1 MLLTRRYSAIAGGC
15 AVIGAGLLSNVS
27 ALAAAATDEAAVVA
41 ASEALR
47 KAMLDA
53 NKAQLEALTAPKL
66 VYVHSDGHV
75 EDKATYVGTIATKKT
90 VYTVIT
96 LSNINTFVSGDVAI
110 MRLIF
115 DCTSQDQGQPVANSH
130 LGIMQTWQKQ
140 GGHWKL
146 LARQAYHI

>member
-1 MLLTRRYSAIAGGC
+1 MLLSRRQSAIAGGC
-15 AVIGAGLLSNVS
+15 ALIGAGLLSSVS
-27 ALAAAATDEAAVVA
+27 AVAAATEESAVEQ

-47 KAMLDA
+47 KAMLSA
-53 NKAQLEALTAPKL
+53 SKAQLDALTATKL

-75 EDKATYVGTIATKKT
+75 EDKATYVDTIATKKT
-90 VYTVIT
+90 VYTTIT
-96 LSNINTFVSGDVAI
+96 LSNVKTFVSGDVAV

-115 DCTSQDQGQPVANSH
+115 DCVSQDQGQPVATSH

>member
-15 AVIGAGLLSNVS
+15 AVIGAGLLSSAS
-27 ALAAAATDEAAVVA
+27 ALAATKDEAAVVQ

-47 KAMLDA
+47 KAMLA
-53 NKAQLEALTAPKL
+53 ASKAQLEALTAPNL

-96 LSNINTFVSGDVAI
+96 LSNVNTFVSGDVAI

-115 DCTSQDQGQPVANSH
+115 DCTSQDVGQPVANSH

>member
-15 AVIGAGLLSNVS
+15 AVIGAGLLSSV
-27 ALAAAATDEAAVVA
+27 AAAAAMTDEAAVVA

-47 KAMLDA
+47 KAMLA
-53 NKAQLEALTAPKL
+53 GSKAQLDALTAPKL

-90 VYTVIT
+90 VYTMIT
-96 LSNINTFVSGDVAI
+96 LSNVNTFVSGDVAI
-110 MRLIF
+110 MRLVF
-115 DCTSQDQGQPVANSH
+115 DCTSQDQGQQPANSH

>member
-1 MLLTRRYSAIAGGC
+1 MLLTRRYSAMAGGC
-15 AVIGAGLLSNVS
+15 AVIGAGLWSSV
-27 ALAAAATDEAAVVA
+27 AEAATMTDVLAVEAAG
-41 ASEALR
+41 EALR
-47 KAMLDA
+47 KAMLA
-53 NKAQLEALTAPKL
+53 GNKAQLEALTAPML

-90 VYTVIT
+90 VYTMIT
-96 LSNINTFVSGDVAI
+96 LSNVNTLVSGDVAV

-115 DCTSQDQGQPVANSH
+115 DCTSQDVGQPAANSH

>member
-15 AVIGAGLLSNVS
+15 AVIGAGLLSSAS
-27 ALAAAATDEAAVVA
+27 ALAATDETAAVVA

-47 KAMLDA
+47 KAMLDG
-53 NKAQLEALTAPKL
+53 NKAQLDALTAPKL

-75 EDKATYVGTIATKKT
+75 EDRATYVGTIATKKT

-96 LSNINTFVSGDVAI
+96 LSNVNTFVSGDVAI

-115 DCTSQDQGQPVANSH
+115 DVTSQDQGQPVATSH
-130 LGIMQTWQKQ
+130 LGIMQTWQKL

>member
-15 AVIGAGLLSNVS
+15 AVIGAGLLSSAS
-27 ALAAAATDEAAVVA
+27 ALAATADEAAVVL

-47 KAMLDA
+47 KAMLA
-53 NKAQLEALTAPKL
+53 ASKAQLEALTAPKL

-90 VYTVIT
+90 VYTMIT
-96 LSNINTFVSGDVAI
+96 LSNVNTFVSGDVAI

-115 DCTSQDQGQPVANSH
+115 DCTSQDVGQPVANSH

>member
-15 AVIGAGLLSNVS
+15 AVIGAGLLSS
-27 ALAAAATDEAAVVA
+27 AAALAATPDDTAAVVA

-47 KAMLDA
+47 KAMLA
-53 NKAQLEALTAPKL
+53 GNKAQLEALTAPML

-90 VYTVIT
+90 VYTMIS
-96 LSNINTFVSGDVAI
+96 LSNVNTFVSGDVAV

-115 DCTSQDQGQPVANSH
+115 DCTSQDVGQPVANSH
-130 LGIMQTWQKQ
+130 LGIMQTWQKL

>member
-15 AVIGAGLLSNVS
+15 AVIGAGLLSGLPAV
-27 ALAAAATDEAAVVA
+27 AATTDEAAVEQ

-53 NKAQLEALTAPKL
+53 NKAQLDALTSPKL

-90 VYTVIT
+90 VYTMIN
-96 LSNINTFVSGDVAI
+96 LSNVKTFVSGDVAI

-115 DCTSQDQGQPVANSH
+115 DCTSQDQGQPPANSH

-140 GGHWKL
+140 GGHWRL
-146 LARQAYHI
+146 LARQAFHI